1 MELSSSNIY
10 KSLIFREMKPCTF
23 WLQPSKFFPKKFL
36 IFFPK
41 KTHSEKNS
49 YILPKESFS
58 DISGNGTLH
67 FSTQVLKIILQEME
81 TLKKLLIFQ
90 EVTFRPQKMKKDTLK
105 KLPIFQEMKH
115 FNTKFKNLLLF

>member
-1 MELSSSNIY
+1 
-10 KSLIFREMKPCTF
+10 MKPCTF
-23 WLQPSKFFPKKFL
+23 WPQPSKFFPKKFP

-58 DISGNGTLH
+58 NISGNGTLH
-67 FSTQVLKIILQEME
+67 FSPQVLKIILQEME
-81 TLKKLLIFQ
+81 TLKKLIFQ

-115 FNTKFKNLLLF
+115 FNPKFKNLLLF